1 MRWVAE
7 SCGRRRLLF
16 VFGVMVVAGVCLGRL
31 PAQDRKSGFTEHLL
45 VGNLGYVFGLAAA
58 DLDGDGDLDITSP
71 DIQDKSV

>member
-16 VFGVMVVAGVCLGRL
+16 VFGMMVVAGVCLGRL

-45 VGNLGYVFGLAAA
+45 GGAWV
-58 DLDGDGDLDITSP
+58 TS
-71 DIQDKSV
+71 SAWATGMGRTF